1 MASSVLV
8 LMSLLSNHNI
18 MSNMFDLDYLKA
30 QEKNRLSQF
39 KKDQRNHRASLAREY
54 KALMFTSNT
63 PHKHKHKHKHK
74 HNLNNF
80 QYYLNYNIKR

>member
-8 LMSLLSNHNI
+8 LMSLLSNHNL

-30 QEKNRLSQF
+30 QEKNRLI
-39 KKDQRNHRASLAREY
+39 KKEQRNHRASLAREY

-63 PHKHKHKHKHK
+63 PHKHKHKH
-74 HNLNNF
+74 NLNNF